1 MIGPEPDVEL
11 ISTTLPVCALGEQ
24 PVRDVAQSAVC
35 AAESGSDP
43 VARLAEQR
51 PIRVVDTDE
60 LPNGLRHGP
69 RVAGTAVRP
78 SAALPDDAE
87 SVASEVTMVGHR
99 RFRQFLCSALT
110 MACLSTG
117 AALGS
122 AGAAAAELSDYG
134 WQSRPLLL
142 FAPTADDPRLIE
154 TLNRID
160 SSQCDFV
167 DRDMVIGQIVAVGTS
182 TLDGHVIDA
191 GESQRLAGQY
201 GIGDD
206 TFSAVLIGKDGGEKF
221 RVNGIPDLQ
230 VIYAVIDGM
239 PMRSR
244 EMNANPGRC

>member
-1 MIGPEPDVEL
+1 MIGHEPDIEL
-11 ISTTLPVCALGEQ
+11 VSTTLPVGALGEQ
-24 PVRDVAQSAVC
+24 PVRDVAQRAVC
-35 AAESGSDP
+35 TAESGPDP

-99 RFRQFLCSALT
+99 RFRQSLSSALT
-110 MACLSTG
+110 MVCLSTG

-122 AGAAAAELSDYG
+122 ADAAAAELSDYR

-142 FAPTADDPRLIE
+142 FAPTDNDTRLME
-154 TLNRID
+154 TLNRIE
-160 SSQCDFV
+160 SSRCDFV

-182 TLDGHVIDA
+182 TLDGHVI
-191 GESQRLAGQY
+191 ESGQSHRLANQY
-201 GIGDD
+201 GIGED